1 MQIGQVVISTFAD
14 LFPDLQQQLNKLS
27 IRKMQY
33 RITQINI
40 DFEDDNFEL
49 SPTEQQNVINDVM
62 STTWEA
68 SDGDDLVEEIT
79 SAIGFCVNS
88 IDYCYVLK

>member
-1 MQIGQVVISTFAD
+1 M
-14 LFPDLQQQLNKLS
+14 FPDIDRQLRKLS
-27 IRKMQY
+27 IRKMHY

-49 SPTEQQNVINDVM
+49 SPTEQQDVINDVM

-79 SAIGFCVNS
+79 SASGWCIKS

>member
-1 MQIGQVVISTFAD
+1 MND
-14 LFPDLQQQLNKLS
+14 LFSDSINQLNKLS
-27 IRKMQY
+27 IRKMHY

-49 SPTEQQNVINDVM
+49 SPTEQSEIIDDVM

-79 SAIGFCVNS
+79 SATGFCVNS

>member
-1 MQIGQVVISTFAD
+1 MFAD
-14 LFPDLQQQLNKLS
+14 TNKQLRKLS

-33 RITQINI
+33 RVTEINI
-40 DFEDDNFEL
+40 DFEVDNFEL
-49 SPTEQQNVINDVM
+49 SPTEQQDVIDDVM

-79 SAIGFCVNS
+79 SATGFCVNS
-88 IDYCYVLK
+88 IDYCYVLR

>member
-1 MQIGQVVISTFAD
+1 MH
-14 LFPDLQQQLNKLS
+14 
-27 IRKMQY
+27 Y

-49 SPTEQQNVINDVM
+49 SPTEQQDVIDDVM

-68 SDGDDLVEEIT
+68 SNGGDLVEEIT
-79 SAIGFCVNS
+79 SATGFCVNS

>member
-1 MQIGQVVISTFAD
+1 MND
-14 LFPDLQQQLNKLS
+14 LFSDSINQLNKLS
-27 IRKMQY
+27 IRKMHY

-49 SPTEQQNVINDVM
+49 SPTEQQSIIEDVM

-79 SAIGFCVNS
+79 SATGFCVNS
-88 IDYCYVLK
+88 IDYCYVLR

>member
-1 MQIGQVVISTFAD
+1 MND
-14 LFPDLQQQLNKLS
+14 LFSDSINQLNKLS
-27 IRKMQY
+27 IRKMNY

-49 SPTEQQNVINDVM
+49 SPTEQQSIIEDVM

-79 SAIGFCVNS
+79 SATGWCIKS